1 MEVWCVLMNKIS
13 WGWVPIMKNTVF
25 WKTELTQSHHYTT
38 SRKRSLGSGSCGRY
52 YEMGGSSVWTGMTR
66 SSSPTKPRLGLLCKW
81 YQIGSLGLV
90 MFFLCGSFKLE
101 HICGSFPSTFKFA
114 RCRDSS
120 QPAKEGIHFSQTLA
134 GLLKEVAGL
143 EYMAFFW

>member
-1 MEVWCVLMNKIS
+1 
-13 WGWVPIMKNTVF
+13 
-25 WKTELTQSHHYTT
+25 
-38 SRKRSLGSGSCGRY
+38 
-52 YEMGGSSVWTGMTR
+52 
-66 SSSPTKPRLGLLCKW
+66 
-81 YQIGSLGLV
+81 
-90 MFFLCGSFKLE
+90 MFFLCDSFRLE

-143 EYMAFFW
+143 EYMAFFDSFRGFFASQLGDFAI